1 MIFKNKA
8 LKTTAAAIAI
18 FSMVATGSMSYVHA
32 DNSYLS
38 EGVSIERALADNKYD
53 INYKVIY
60 VNADGVA
67 EPDNT
72 TGAGHALM
80 TLDGTTYKMEIKDGK
95 AYVTV
100 KFNSKMH
107 GMMNNYKFV
116 IDGKEANY
124 TQNGATYTIELPS
137 INSTIDV
144 SMYVPMMG
152 REVRFLLA
160 PNGELS
166 TEKVLKDGSYPAQND
181 VKYIGDGNAEIG
193 NNMARK
199 VLAKDSVIKVKDGK
213 INTTL
218 TFTEGMY
225 NMLED
230 FKVKVDGKSVQIT
243 ENKTDRTIS
252 FDMPKVDSKIE
263 VSLMVTMMGREVSFA
278 TILDTQNVEYDEVV
292 VQAPGEQQPPVDDSD
307 SDNNESDDNNSSDNN
322 TGSGDNNGSNDDKV
336 ESDGS
341 NSGNGST
348 GTLKPDSSTNNQ
360 SGTIK
365 NGTYTVKNNV
375 EYVGTGNAELGNSM
389 ARKVLGEYSKIVAKD
404 GKITATLNFTED
416 QYDFIE
422 NFRVKVDGKDVK
434 VTVDKSNRTISFEMP
449 SIDSEVLVTIN
460 VSIMGRD
467 VSFKTT
473 FDKSTLVFGDNT
485 ANNGNGSSNNTNNST
500 DNSTTADSESNKV
513 ESTVKKGK
521 LYTIKNTVSHSS
533 QTGKEMARKYLNST
547 SKVEIIDG
555 QTYVTLTFTG
565 SSFMKNHAIYVN
577 GSKVSHT
584 VVAKSG
590 DSISLR
596 FKVSDLSDSIKVG
609 LYVIPMSRNIEFGVT
624 LLEDTLT
631 FVKDFDLNEDGTLP
645 QTGSLIDSNIA
656 IGAGSAMM
664 AVAGIL
670 GRRKRK

>member
-1 MIFKNKA
+1 MIFRNKA

-32 DNSYLS
+32 DNSSLS
-38 EGVSIERALADNKYD
+38 NGVSIERTLADNKYD

-60 VNADGVA
+60 VNDEGVA
-67 EPDNT
+67 EPDNV
-72 TGAGHALM
+72 TGANHALM
-80 TLDGTTYKMEIKDGK
+80 TLDGTNYQMEVKDGK

-107 GMMNNYKFV
+107 GMMNNYKFLV
-116 IDGKEANY
+116 DGKEANY
-124 TQNGATYTIELPS
+124 TQNGAAYTIELSS
-137 INSTIDV
+137 INSTIDA

-152 REVRFLLA
+152 KEVRFLLA

-166 TEKVLKDGSYPAQND
+166 TEKVLKDGSYPAPND
-181 VKYIGDGNAEIG
+181 VKYIGDGNAETG
-193 NNMARK
+193 NTMARK
-199 VLAKDSVIKVKDGK
+199 VLADTSVIKVKDGK

-218 TFTEGMY
+218 TFNEEMY
-225 NMLED
+225 NMIGN
-230 FKVKVDGKSVQIT
+230 FKVKVDGENAQIT
-243 ENKTDRTIS
+243 ENRTERTIS

-263 VSLMVTMMGREVSFA
+263 VSLMVTIMGREVSFA
-278 TILDTQNVEYDEVV
+278 TILNTTKVEYEEVV
-292 VQAPGEQQPPVDDSD
+292 VQAPGEQQPPVDDN
-307 SDNNESDDNNSSDNN
+307 DNDNDN
-322 TGSGDNNGSNDDKV
+322 T

-341 NSGNGST
+341 NSGNTST
-348 GTLKPDSSTNNQ
+348 DTSKPNDSTNNQ

-434 VTVDKSNRTISFEMP
+434 VTVNKVNRTISFEMP
-449 SIDSEVLVTIN
+449 SIDSEVVVTVK

-467 VSFKTT
+467 VSFKTI

-485 ANNGNGSSNNTNNST
+485 TNNGSGSSNNTNNST
-500 DNSTTADSESNKV
+500 GNSTTTDSESNKV

-533 QTGKEMARKYLNST
+533 ETGKEMARKYLNST
-547 SKVEIIDG
+547 SKVEIVDG
-555 QTYVTLTFTG
+555 ETYVTLTFTG
-565 SSFMKNHAIYVN
+565 ASLMQNHAIYVN

>member
-38 EGVSIERALADNKYD
+38 EGVSIERALDDNKYD

-166 TEKVLKDGSYPAQND
+166 TQKVLKDGNYTVTND
-181 VKYIGDGNAEIG
+181 VEYIGTSGTETGNV
-193 NNMARK
+193 MARK
-199 VLAKDSVIKVKDGK
+199 VLADTSLVKVKDGK

-278 TILDTQNVEYDEVV
+278 TILDTQKVEYDEVV
-292 VQAPGEQQPPVDDSD
+292 VQAPVDDSD

>member
-32 DNSYLS
+32 DNPYLS
-38 EGVSIERALADNKYD
+38 EGVSIERALADNKYN

-124 TQNGATYTIELPS
+124 TQNGAAYTIELPS

-166 TEKVLKDGSYPAQND
+166 TQKVLKDGNYTVTND
-181 VKYIGDGNAEIG
+181 VEYIGTSGTETGNV
-193 NNMARK
+193 MARK
-199 VLAKDSVIKVKDGK
+199 VLADTSLVKVKDGK

-278 TILDTQNVEYDEVV
+278 TILDTQKVEYDEVV
-292 VQAPGEQQPPVDDSD
+292 VQAPVDDSD

-348 GTLKPDSSTNNQ
+348 GTSKPDSSTNNQ

-375 EYVGTGNAELGNSM
+375 EYVGTGNAELGNLM

>member
-32 DNSYLS
+32 DNPYLS

-124 TQNGATYTIELPS
+124 TQNGAAYTIELPS

-166 TEKVLKDGSYPAQND
+166 TQKVLKDGNYTVTND
-181 VKYIGDGNAEIG
+181 VEYIGTSGTETGNV
-193 NNMARK
+193 MARK
-199 VLAKDSVIKVKDGK
+199 VLADTSLVKVKDGK

-278 TILDTQNVEYDEVV
+278 TILDTQKVEYDEVV
-292 VQAPGEQQPPVDDSD
+292 VQAPVDDSD

-348 GTLKPDSSTNNQ
+348 GTSKPDSSTNNQ

-375 EYVGTGNAELGNSM
+375 EYVGTGNAELGNLM

>member
-18 FSMVATGSMSYVHA
+18 FSMVVTGSMSYVHA
-32 DNSYLS
+32 DNLYLS
-38 EGVSIERALADNKYD
+38 QGVSTERALDENKYD

-60 VNADGVA
+60 VNANGVA

-107 GMMNNYKFV
+107 GMMNNYKFL
-116 IDGKEANY
+116 IDGKNANY
-124 TQNGATYTIELPS
+124 TQNGASYTIELPS
-137 INSTIDV
+137 INSTIDI

-152 REVRFLLA
+152 REVRFLLV

-166 TEKVLKDGSYPAQND
+166 IQKVLKDGNYTVTND
-181 VKYIGDGNAEIG
+181 VKYIGASGTETGNI
-193 NNMARK
+193 MARK
-199 VLAKDSVIKVKDGK
+199 VLANKSLVKVKDGK

-243 ENKTDRTIS
+243 ENKIDRTIS
-252 FDMPKVDSKIE
+252 FDMTKVDSKIE
-263 VSLMVTMMGREVSFA
+263 VSLMVTMMGREVGFSV
-278 TILDTQNVEYDEVV
+278 ILDTQNVEYNEVV
-292 VQAPGEQQPPVDDSD
+292 VQAPGEQLPVDEPDSD
-307 SDNNESDDNNSSDNN
+307 KDESNNSS
-322 TGSGDNNGSNDDKV
+322 SEDNNGSNDDKV
-336 ESDGS
+336 ESGGN
-341 NSGNGST
+341 NSENGST
-348 GTLKPDSSTNNQ
+348 STSKPDTSINNQ

-416 QYDFIE
+416 QYDFIG

-434 VTVDKSNRTISFEMP
+434 VSVDKTNRTISFEMP
-449 SIDSEVLVTIN
+449 SIDSDVLVTIN

-467 VSFKTT
+467 VSFKTI

-485 ANNGNGSSNNTNNST
+485 VNNGSGISNNTNNSI
-500 DNSTTADSESNKV
+500 DNSTTDDSESNKV
-513 ESTVKKGK
+513 ESNVKKGK

-555 QTYVTLTFTG
+555 KTYVTLTFTG
-565 SSFMKNHAIYVN
+565 SSFMKNHTIYVN

-584 VVAKSG
+584 VVSKLG

-596 FKVSDLSDSIKVG
+596 FKVSNLSDSIKVG
-609 LYVIPMSRNIEFGVT
+609 LYVVPMSRNIEFGVN

-631 FVKDFDLNEDGTLP
+631 FVKDFDLNEGGTLP
-645 QTGSLIDSNIA
+645 QTGSLINSNIA
-656 IGAGSAMM
+656 IGAGSMMM
-664 AVAGIL
+664 AAAGIL

>member
-1 MIFKNKA
+1 
-8 LKTTAAAIAI
+8 
-18 FSMVATGSMSYVHA
+18 MVATGSMSYVHA
-32 DNSYLS
+32 DNPYLS
-38 EGVSIERALADNKYD
+38 EGVSIERALADNKYN

-124 TQNGATYTIELPS
+124 TQNGAAYTIELPS

-166 TEKVLKDGSYPAQND
+166 TQKVLKDGNYTVTND
-181 VKYIGDGNAEIG
+181 VEYIGTSGTETGNV
-193 NNMARK
+193 MARK
-199 VLAKDSVIKVKDGK
+199 VLADTSLVKVKDGK

-278 TILDTQNVEYDEVV
+278 TILDTQKVEYDEVV
-292 VQAPGEQQPPVDDSD
+292 VQAPVDDSD

-348 GTLKPDSSTNNQ
+348 GTSKPDSSTNNQ

-375 EYVGTGNAELGNSM
+375 EYVGTGNAELGNLM